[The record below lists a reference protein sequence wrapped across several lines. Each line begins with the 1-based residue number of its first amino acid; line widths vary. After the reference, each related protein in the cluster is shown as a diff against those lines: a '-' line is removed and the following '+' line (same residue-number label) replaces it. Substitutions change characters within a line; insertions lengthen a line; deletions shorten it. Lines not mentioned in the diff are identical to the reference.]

1 MVSFLELVGAVVLTL
16 AVCGAFIPGWNFH
29 VVFASDKNT
38 LKFHQ
43 RCAQELEEKLNAKEQ
58 Q

>member
-1 MVSFLELVGAVVLTL
+1 MASFLELVGAVVLIL
-16 AVCGAFIPGWNFH
+16 AVCGALIPDLNFH
-29 VVFASDKNT
+29 VVFANDKNT

-58 Q
+58 P